1 MKSNTKP
8 VLCLAAMLWLAFGQA
23 DWSTTTARAGEKIT
37 LRVAY
42 TSDSNGYIDPCG

>member
-1 MKSNTKP
+1 MRSDVKP
-8 VLCLAAMLWLAFGQA
+8 VLSFAALLLFALGQTE
-23 DWSTTTARAGEKIT
+23 WSATPARAGEKIT